1 MRSLAIAAA
10 SLLVMCGTA
19 AAADLRRAPIRKAVE
34 PPPRLLGWSGFYLG
48 LNGGGGWANGRSD
61 FSIAGSP
68 AFAAVNNSLTGA
80 LGGAQIG
87 FNWQADVAVFGFEAD
102 FQASTVKGGLNAPCG
117 PGLCIVPLTAT
128 YHQEVPWFGTVRGR
142 LGFANAG
149 WLIYAT
155 AGYAYARLETE
166 ASVAA
171 GPVSAAVSLH
181 ETRNGWTA
189 GGGIEVALAPQWSAK
204 LEYLYLDFGR
214 HSSTWTLAGLPSI
227 VDDARLTMNVVRAG
241 VNFRF

>member
-10 SLLVMCGTA
+10 SLLVICGTA
-19 AAADLRRAPIRKAVE
+19 AAADLSQRPIRKALDA
-34 PPPRLLGWSGFYLG
+34 PPLMGWNGFYLG
-48 LNGGGGWANGRSD
+48 LNAGGSLGNGRSD

-68 AFAAVNNSLTGA
+68 AFASVNNSLAGA
-80 LGGAQIG
+80 IAGAQVG
-87 FNWQADVAVFGFEAD
+87 FNWQTDWSVFGFETD
-102 FQASTVKGGLNAPCG
+102 FQAANVKGGLSAPCAA
-117 PGLCIVPLTAT
+117 GLCGLALTAT
-128 YHQEVPWFGTVRGR
+128 YNQEVTWFGTVRGR
-142 LGFANAG
+142 LGVANAG

-155 AGYAYARLETE
+155 GGYAYARLETS
-166 ASVAA
+166 AFAAA
-171 GPVSAAVSLH
+171 GAVSASFSQN

-214 HSSTWTLAGLPSI
+214 TTTSWTLTGLPAI